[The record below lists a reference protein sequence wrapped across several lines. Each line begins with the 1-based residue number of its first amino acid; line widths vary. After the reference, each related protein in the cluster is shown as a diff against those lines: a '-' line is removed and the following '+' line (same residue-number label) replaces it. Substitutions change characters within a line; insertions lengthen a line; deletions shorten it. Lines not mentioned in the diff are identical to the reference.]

1 LRCDSATEL
10 AAVEGGPADVAI
22 FQFTFFSLQ
31 VCSLITNIYYYP
43 CGTGETMTVWLSA
56 CVSPTHL
63 SVYLLVRYIQNWQ
76 KGCSE
81 IVVAY
86 GWQT

>member
-10 AAVEGGPADVAI
+10 AAVEGGPVDVAI

-31 VCSLITNIYYYP
+31 VCPLITNIYYSP

-56 CVSPTHL
+56 CVSPTHPISL
-63 SVYLLVRYIQNWQ
+63 SAGKGQGQQIALEIKNWYIQNW
-76 KGCSE
+76 
-81 IVVAY
+81 
-86 GWQT
+86 